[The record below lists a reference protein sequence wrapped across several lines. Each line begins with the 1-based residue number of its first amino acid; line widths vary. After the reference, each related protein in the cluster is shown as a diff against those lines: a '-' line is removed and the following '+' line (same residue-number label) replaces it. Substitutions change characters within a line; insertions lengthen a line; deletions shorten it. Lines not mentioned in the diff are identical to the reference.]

1 MVLAVKDC
9 TAFGSARATQQS
21 LLSREDYTE
30 MWSNEGLRATEWS
43 CNSTVRTKA
52 KRRWPAVLAS
62 YPILSYPHT
71 LSGAITCHHG
81 SSLKNISA
89 PAIVIDMTIIR
100 CSGRRAGRVKSIRQ
114 SGCRCCQG
122 CSAAVGRSVRHFAE
136 HEWLW
141 AVSCVSGERVH
152 SKKTSQSQPRDAKT
166 EPQGCDRKA
175 SNEENRCWR
184 AVCC

>member
-9 TAFGSARATQQS
+9 TAFGSARATLQS
-21 LLSREDYTE
+21 LLSREDYTQ
-30 MWSNEGLRATEWS
+30 MWSNGGLRATERS
-43 CNSTVRTKA
+43 CARGIGVQQHSANKSEA
-52 KRRWPAVLAS
+52 KVTSCVSIPS
-62 YPILSYPHT
+62 HPHT

-136 HEWLW
+136 HEWL
-141 AVSCVSGERVH
+141 
-152 SKKTSQSQPRDAKT
+152 
-166 EPQGCDRKA
+166 
-175 SNEENRCWR
+175 
-184 AVCC
+184 